1 MTASLHE
8 VQQRVDALLEVL
20 GVRLAC
26 GQIVLHVEQ
35 FTVRKVATNSIH
47 TLPRANKALDIND
60 E

>member
-1 MTASLHE
+1 MTASLQE
-8 VQQRVDALLEVL
+8 VQQRADALLEVL
-20 GVRLAC
+20 GVRLAS

-47 TLPRANKALDIND
+47 TLPREKRVDSAD

>member
-1 MTASLHE
+1 MTASLQE

-35 FTVRKVATNSIH
+35 FAVRKVATNSIH
-47 TLPRANKALDIND
+47 TLSRAKKTLDTDD